1 MHGGADSEL
10 IEFIESD
17 PSVFGPS
24 TRERP
29 PPTPRTLRTRPSWT
43 LPVAVVVVS
52 ILAAAALLVIWKP
65 WVNEFHVRLA
75 LPSTPHVEPTLTE
88 QLVFGNPPGTLA
100 LASVGGAVGISNTLT
115 NADGYLFAGANAT
128 LNLGQGGSGRWAAF
142 FAGRSDAA
150 DPQSVPTGDG
160 AVEVTVQG
168 APGAILTSL
177 DSQNIEVNFGP
188 IDGRVTSVV
197 TSELTQRE
205 TLAFAETATFENG
218 VPVVSDAG
226 TLVGLQPL
234 GDISSFGSVFS
245 FVATAANPASP
256 EATVVTAQYG
266 PEEKRFTVTS
276 HVADDTDLKLLRFVL
291 GGDVNAQV
299 HGQQALTY
307 VANPSESLLALRVEL
322 GSVVAWVEGGRLIMV
337 TGKLEVPE
345 LLKLAETVRPA
356 TADEWAQVIR
366 VAANTVN
373 TADTANG

>member
-1 MHGGADSEL
+1 MVPA
-10 IEFIESD
+10 
-17 PSVFGPS
+17 
-24 TRERP
+24 
-29 PPTPRTLRTRPSWT
+29 
-43 LPVAVVVVS
+43 AVLVVS
-52 ILAAAALLVIWKP
+52 IFAVTALLVIWKP

-75 LPSTPHVEPTLTE
+75 LPSTPQVEPTLTE
-88 QLVFGNPPGTLA
+88 QLVFGNPPDTLS
-100 LASVGGAVGISNTLT
+100 LASVGGAVDISNTLT
-115 NADGYLFAGANAT
+115 NADGYLFAAANAT

-142 FAGRSDAA
+142 YAGRSAA

-226 TLVGLQPL
+226 TLAGLQPL
-234 GDISSFGSVFS
+234 GDISSFGTVFS
-245 FVATAANPASP
+245 FVATAANPASA
-256 EATVVTAQYG
+256 EAAVVTAQYG

-356 TADEWAQVIR
+356 TAQEWAQVSQ